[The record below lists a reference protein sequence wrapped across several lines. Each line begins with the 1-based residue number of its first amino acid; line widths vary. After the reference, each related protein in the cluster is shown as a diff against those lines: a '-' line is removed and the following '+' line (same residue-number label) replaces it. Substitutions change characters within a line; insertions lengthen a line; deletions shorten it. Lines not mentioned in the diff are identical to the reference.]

1 VAAPDDPANNAAF
14 TEEALRLNDRYVRE
28 VVEAFNV
35 CPFARGARLSGAA
48 VREVDLL
55 DVCDA
60 SAIVEVVERYERGS
74 PEVSVVQ
81 VIYPRLKVSA
91 RAFDALVSTARA
103 LRAAREPTPPFALA
117 PFHPDFALDAS
128 TPDALVAFF
137 RRTPDPTIQLVRR
150 SVIDALTRDP
160 DAYAAQMERFL
171 RGEAPPPPSVASRI
185 TRDNFDRVMRDGP
198 EVIAAIYA
206 AIARDRR
213 A

>member
-1 VAAPDDPANNAAF
+1 MAAPTDPADFESVAA
-14 TEEALRLNDRYVRE
+14 EALRLNDRYVRE

-48 VREVDLL
+48 VREVSLL
-55 DVCDA
+55 DACDPG
-60 SAIVEVVERYERGS
+60 AIVDVVERHERGPS
-74 PEVSVVQ
+74 EVSVVQ

-91 RAFDALVSTARA
+91 LAFDALVSAARA

-117 PFHPDFALDAS
+117 SFHPGLALDAS

-150 SVIDALTRDP
+150 SVIEALTRDP
-160 DAYAAQMERFL
+160 DAYAAQVERFL
-171 RGEAPPPPSVASRI
+171 RGEASPPPSVAARI
-185 TRDNFDRVMRDGP
+185 TRDNFDRVARDGP

-213 A
+213 T